1 MDIEWPS
8 STNKGTALA
17 KLMHQFDPNRML
29 VDDYVSWFFDETT
42 IAKLRNAGPSA
53 KEDHDD
59 PAGEF
64 SRIGYWFGIFR
75 EKYIDAIIEDSI
87 ESGCRQ
93 LLLLGSGYDT
103 RFFRLHS
110 IPRNSVA
117 TFEIDLPE
125 TIEDKKA
132 ILEKRLGTL
141 PAGLTLIPLNLNDCD
156 LNEIIRAG
164 FQPDIATVCVLQ
176 GLTYYLPQKT
186 VSTVLDF
193 VRATMAAGSQLA
205 FDCCWPLMLF
215 ENDEI
220 PGIRFNIERL
230 NKIGEPYIFGMEP
243 TDMELWL
250 RDKGFQ
256 SVSVSMQDDLEM
268 YYRNMRTLPKKMWYL
283 VTAK

>member
-1 MDIEWPS
+1 MNIEWPS

-17 KLMHQFDPNRML
+17 KLMHQFDPHRIL

-42 IAKLRNAGPSA
+42 IATLRDTKPAAHEDYEDPS
-53 KEDHDD
+53 K
-59 PAGEF
+59 EF

-75 EKYIDAIIEDSI
+75 EKYVDSITEDAI

-110 IPRNSVA
+110 IGKHSVA

-125 TIEDKKA
+125 TIKDKRA
-132 ILEKRLGTL
+132 ILEKRLGSL
-141 PAGLTLIPLNLNDCD
+141 PAGLILIPFNLNHGD
-156 LNEIIRAG
+156 LNDIIRSG
-164 FQPDIATVCVLQ
+164 FQPNVATVYVLQ
-176 GLTYYLPQKT
+176 GVTYYLPRKT

-193 VRATMAAGSQLA
+193 IRTIMASGSRLI

-230 NKIGEPYIFGMEP
+230 RKIGEPYIFGMEP
-243 TDMELWL
+243 DDMVSWL
-250 RDKGFQ
+250 LDKGFQ
-256 SVSVSMQDDLEM
+256 SVSVSAQDDLEM
-268 YYRNMRTLPKKMWYL
+268 HYRNIRTLPKKMWYV

>member
-1 MDIEWPS
+1 
-8 STNKGTALA
+8 
-17 KLMHQFDPNRML
+17 MHQFDPNRML

-42 IAKLRNAGPSA
+42 IAKLRNAGTSA
-53 KEDHDD
+53 KEDHLD
-59 PAGEF
+59 PDGEF
-64 SRIGYWFGIFR
+64 SRIGYWFGILR

-103 RFFRLHS
+103 RFFRLQS
-110 IPRNSVA
+110 IREHSVA

-125 TIEDKKA
+125 IIEDKKA
-132 ILEKRLGTL
+132 ILEKRLGAL
-141 PAGLTLIPLNLNDCD
+141 PAGLTLIPLNLNDYD
-156 LNEIIRAG
+156 LNKIIPAG
-164 FQPDIATVCVLQ
+164 FQPDISTVCVLQ
-176 GLTYYLPQKT
+176 GVTYYLPKET
-186 VSTVLDF
+186 VSAVLDF
-193 VRATMAAGSQLA
+193 VRATLVAGSQLA

-243 TDMELWL
+243 TDMESWL

-268 YYRNMRTLPKKMWYL
+268 HYRNMRTLPREMWYV